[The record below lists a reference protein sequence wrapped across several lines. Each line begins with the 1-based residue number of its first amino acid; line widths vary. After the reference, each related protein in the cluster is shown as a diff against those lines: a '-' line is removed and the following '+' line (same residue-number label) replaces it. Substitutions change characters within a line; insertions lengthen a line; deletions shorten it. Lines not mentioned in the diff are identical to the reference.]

1 MASIN
6 SVTGSLSSTSSLRGY
21 GGLASGLD
29 RDTLIEQLTYGTRT
43 KIEKQKQKSDKLEWQ
58 QTALRSIID
67 KGYNFT
73 NTYTSYGST
82 ATNLTS
88 NLLFSRTNITATGDN
103 SKYVSVSGNASTS
116 DLFSIT
122 GVKQLASNAKIS
134 GSTGISTN
142 QLMTGAIDFSTPIEE
157 NLVAGKEISFKYGDQ
172 TIYAKIEADAS
183 LDFNKPEDL
192 AKALNKAFEKTE
204 VQIDQ
209 EGTTKKLSE
218 LLNAG
223 TYDDGGTTKLS
234 LTSKGG
240 GGNTFE
246 ITGGT
251 NDLLER
257 LGFLGEGEKLEQH
270 IDLGTAGT
278 EVKAKNAASAMKET
292 SVTEMLAGKT
302 MTFEYNGVKKEITFG
317 SDIGSV
323 AQLQAELQKGLD
335 SAFGKKRIEV
345 STSGNR
351 LVFKTK
357 DAATGGEDTTSTLSI
372 TGAGS
377 GLLGAKG
384 VFGISANVSNRVNL
398 NAKISE
404 SGLDGSASF
413 LPSGELDLQINGHQI
428 KGITADST
436 MQDVINAINNDKDLD
451 VTISYQKN
459 SDRFVMTSNQK
470 GASGEITLTGGFAD
484 VLFGSGS
491 NGKTVKGQDA
501 VIAVQYAGED
511 EPTLISRDS
520 NSFTMDGLTVN
531 VKKAFGYDDS
541 GKAIADT
548 EPITFEASVDVENT
562 TKVVKD
568 MINDFN
574 AILEQVNKE
583 LKTKPNKDQ
592 NMPLTASQ
600 KEDMSESEIK
610 EWEEAAKTGILYGD
624 ADLRR
629 FANDL
634 RFILPSA
641 DRQALEEIGISVSS
655 NYADNGKLV
664 FDETKFKTALET
676 NPEKVEELFTRKA
689 GTDADGNKVS
699 SGLMENIKNV
709 MDRYTGTIGA
719 TKGALVQRAGSEHSP
734 LSLLQ
739 NTMKTQMDSI
749 SDYIDRLLD
758 RLETEENRYISQF
771 TALESLISQMNSQ
784 SSYLS
789 QLSGGY

>member
-218 LLNAG
+218 LLSAG

-302 MTFEYNGVKKEITFG
+302 MTFEYNGVKKEITL
-317 SDIGSV
+317 SSNIGSV
-323 AQLQAELQKGLD
+323 TDLKNELQKGLD

-384 VFGISANVSNRVNL
+384 VFGISANASNRVNL
-398 NAKISE
+398 NAKILE
-404 SGLDGSASF
+404 SGLALSKDQRTTLEAG
-413 LPSGELDLQINGHQI
+413 GELELKINDATI
-428 KGITADST
+428 KITKDST
-436 MQDVINAINNDKDLD
+436 VQGVMDAINKSDAD
-451 VTISYQKN
+451 VKISYQKN

-470 GASGEITLTGGFAD
+470 GASGKVDVSGDFATA
-484 VLFGSGS
+484 LFGSAELS
-491 NGKTVKGQDA
+491 NTGKDA

-520 NSFTMDGLTVN
+520 NSFTLDGLTVN

-548 EPITFEASVDVENT
+548 DPITFEASVDVENT